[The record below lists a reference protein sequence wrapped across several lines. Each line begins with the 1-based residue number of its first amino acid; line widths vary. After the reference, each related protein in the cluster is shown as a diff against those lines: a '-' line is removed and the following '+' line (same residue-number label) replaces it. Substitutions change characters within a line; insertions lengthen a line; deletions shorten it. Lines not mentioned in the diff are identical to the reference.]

1 MSAEIIDQA
10 NELEELQREAAIAR
24 HRINHNAV
32 SATHCCD
39 CGDEIPDLRR
49 KAVAGCQRCAEC
61 QEEEEERGKHRR

>member
-39 CGDEIPDLRR
+39 CGDEIPERR
-49 KAVAGCQRCAEC
+49 RDAVAGCQLCAEC
-61 QEEEEERGKHRR
+61 QEVEEERGKHRR